1 MTNLCGVEFNL
12 GFVLRG
18 QLPFPNYSS
27 FFREGSG
34 AIGVFRW
41 VGGVFLLA
49 CWLCGYFGSL
59 KYAGTIFCEAAD
71 GDCAFLVMVCCSTLV
86 WSSNVDVAIF
96 GPRGLLHM
104 PLLDPHS
111 YCIRVASQVVVK
123 PTSWCLRFDPG
134 LWNQSSF
141 GWLGLLTEVCC
152 EVRMLSLFIV
162 SFEVEIMQTTELLP
176 CAYFHMHQVG
186 RV

>member
-41 VGGVFLLA
+41 GGGVFLLG

-111 YCIRVASQVVVK
+111 YCIRVASQVVVMGFMVFK
-123 PTSWCLRFDPG
+123 IWSGLVKSIFLRVIGSFAVKFECSHFSLLVLKLRLCRQLNYFLAPTFTC
-134 LWNQSSF
+134 
-141 GWLGLLTEVCC
+141 
-152 EVRMLSLFIV
+152 IK
-162 SFEVEIMQTTELLP
+162 
-176 CAYFHMHQVG
+176 
-186 RV
+186 

>member
-27 FFREGSG
+27 IFGEGSV

-41 VGGVFLLA
+41 VGGVFLLG
-49 CWLCGYFGSL
+49 CRLCGYFGSL

-71 GDCAFLVMVCCSTLV
+71 GECAFLVMVCCSTLV

-96 GPRGLLHM
+96 GPRGLFHM

-111 YCIRVASQVVVK
+111 YCIRVASRVVVK
-123 PTSWCLRFDPG
+123 PTSWCLNLIRA
-134 LWNQSSF
+134 
-141 GWLGLLTEVCC
+141 C
-152 EVRMLSLFIV
+152 EINLPSGDWVFWPKFAV
-162 SFEVEIMQTTELLP
+162 KFECSHFELLVLRLRL
-176 CAYFHMHQVG
+176 CRQLNYFLVPTFTCIK
-186 RV
+186 